1 MILKGKSVIIYIV
14 VIMLLLCGCTA
25 NRELDE
31 QSIVGTVC
39 FSYEDDFIVTAEVL
53 TEDATENK
61 LVTKTHSAKGKT
73 PEKAVMNLSN
83 NMPKRAMFDHCA
95 AIVLSDKMNKKKQ
108 MEALEFCVKN
118 PTINLGTPVVY
129 CSEPQSLLKC
139 KSENIAVGYDIIIQL
154 KVLSLERQS
163 RLYKTAQNL
172 RGIEHFENKNG
183 ELTHIDKKS

>member
-1 MILKGKSVIIYIV
+1 MKIKTAALLTFSF
-14 VIMLLLCGCTA
+14 LAAALLCGCTA

-39 FSYEDDFIVTAEVL
+39 FSYEDGFIVTAEVL
-53 TEDATENK
+53 TEDATEKK

-73 PEKAVMNLSN
+73 PERAVMNLSN

-95 AIVLSDKMNKKKQ
+95 AIVLSDKMSKEKQ
-108 MEALEFCVKN
+108 IEALEFCVKN

-163 RLYKTAQNL
+163 RLYKMAQNL